1 MQKTFKRVLA
11 VGLSSVMAVSAFSI
25 SAAAYN
31 KDYQSETHR
40 VFRHTEQTLAPGVEY
55 YNNYAYYNDGEQ
67 VVYYA
72 AVADNIT
79 VEQIID
85 GIVNAVPAP

>member
-67 VVYYA
+67 VVY
-72 AVADNIT
+72 
-79 VEQIID
+79 
-85 GIVNAVPAP
+85 